1 MRQVGCYSVWVSPF
15 LPICRWVGLCQI
27 IFDNLPCL
35 STAQNICNMHR
46 WSRYLLGTSVLLWC
60 TEQLDRSECW
70 DRSLGCPLLL
80 LHSNPQASHCR
91 TWAQCWCGISQQLHS
106 QRGRCPCGSAGPC
119 HEQRTWKKDGNYICL
134 LHCNTGKNMLL
145 MVSLLQWQEVVL
157 AIFLTGWSGSKC
169 PLNALRQKWLI
180 KKLTL
185 RFPSFFFQAYVEMVL
200 NWWKV
205 VVEIF
210 LQKLRVS
217 GFKYF
222 LTKSPLLSIHQF
234 RWLMP
239 SGKLRRKLAW
249 SFLPS
254 FGMTAWSTNA
264 TAPVGCL
271 WLLP

>member
-134 LHCNTGKNMLL
+134 LHCNAGKNMLL

-185 RFPSFFFQAYVEMVL
+185 RFPSFFFPSICWDGSQLMKGGGRDISAEAQGFWFQVL
-200 NWWKV
+200 
-205 VVEIF
+205 
-210 LQKLRVS
+210 S
-217 GFKYF
+217 
-222 LTKSPLLSIHQF
+222 HQVT
-234 RWLMP
+234 
-239 SGKLRRKLAW
+239 SAEY
-249 SFLPS
+249 SS
-254 FGMTAWSTNA
+254 VQMTDAIWQIEEKN
-264 TAPVGCL
+264 
-271 WLLP
+271 